1 MDVGVWLADLGLGQ
15 YAKIFAEN
23 QISEEVLRHLTVEDL
38 KELGVAAL
46 GHRKQLLAAI
56 ADLTTGQSAVRQ
68 AAPPKETEGERRQVT
83 VLFADISGFT
93 KLSNSLG
100 AEATHT
106 LLNRYFG
113 VVDKIIE
120 GYGGSIDKHMGDNV
134 MAVFGAPVAHTD
146 DPERAVR
153 AAHDIHEAVS
163 KLGDNASGALQVHI
177 GIASGQVVASGTG
190 SDTHREYTITGDS
203 VNLASRLQ
211 NVARAGETCISD
223 AVQRAVAGL
232 AICEAMDEVA
242 IKGLPRPVRVWRL
255 RGLRSGTGEHERL
268 PFVGRRSETGQFAGI
283 LAACRETGNGLAA
296 HIRGEAGIG
305 KTRLVEELRRLAEQ
319 QGFAC
324 HTGLVLDFGVGKG
337 HDAIRAIVR
346 SLMDVSLDSSKEA
359 RIIAADR
366 SLRGW
371 IAEPGCQGL
380 PERPFGPAAA
390 G

>member
-1 MDVGVWLADLGLGQ
+1 MDVGNWLVALGLDQ
-15 YAKIFAEN
+15 YAEAFAAN
-23 QISEEVLRHLTVEDL
+23 NIDSETLHRLTSEDL
-38 KELGVAAL
+38 REIGVSSV
-46 GHRKQLLAAI
+46 GHRRRLLAGI
-56 ADLTTGQSAVRQ
+56 DDLDASEKTASRLERKATMRPA
-68 AAPPKETEGERRQVT
+68 EGERRQVT

-93 KLSNSLG
+93 KLSSDLG

-106 LLNRYFG
+106 LLNHYFG

-153 AAHDIHEAVS
+153 AAFDIHEAVS
-163 KLGDNASGALQVHI
+163 KLGDSVFGTLRVHI

-255 RGLRSGTGEHERL
+255 RGLRSGTAEHERL
-268 PFVGRRSETGQFAGI
+268 TFVGRRSETGQFAGI
-283 LAACRETGNGLAA
+283 LAACRETGNGQAA

-319 QGFAC
+319 QGFRLS
-324 HTGLVLDFGVGKG
+324 H
-337 HDAIRAIVR
+337 R
-346 SLMDVSLDSSKEA
+346 
-359 RIIAADR
+359 
-366 SLRGW
+366 
-371 IAEPGCQGL
+371 PGAGFRCRQG
-380 PERPFGPAAA
+380 P
-390 G
+390 

>member
-1 MDVGVWLADLGLGQ
+1 MRCT
-15 YAKIFAEN
+15 N
-23 QISEEVLRHLTVEDL
+23 
-38 KELGVAAL
+38 
-46 GHRKQLLAAI
+46 LLPR
-56 ADLTTGQSAVRQ
+56 RQ
-68 AAPPKETEGERRQVT
+68 REGERRQIT

-93 KLSNSLG
+93 ELSNNLG
-100 AEATHT
+100 AEATHA

-153 AAHDIHEAVS
+153 AAFDIHEAVS
-163 KLGDNASGALQVHI
+163 KFGDSVSGTLRVHI

-190 SDTHREYTITGDS
+190 SDTHREYTITGNS

-232 AICEAMDEVA
+232 AVCEAMDEVA

-255 RGLRSGTGEHERL
+255 HGLRSGTAEHERL
-268 PFVGRRSETGQFAGI
+268 TFVGRRSETGQFAGI
-283 LAACRETGNGLAA
+283 LAACRETGNGQAA

-324 HTGLVLDFGVGKG
+324 HTGLVLDFGVGRG

-346 SLMDVSLDSSKEA
+346 SLMDVSLDSSQEA
-359 RIIAADR
+359 RSIAADR
-366 SLRGW
+366 AYADGLLSPD
-371 IAEPGCQGL
+371 AQCL
-380 PERPFGPAAA
+380 PERPSRSASA